1 MYMPMEKLS
10 LRTEHTEDRTIVHIG
25 GEFDLEA
32 ASRMR
37 AALNSLI
44 EQADRRITLDIQ
56 QLKYIDSTGIGI
68 LISLAKALHARNV
81 SFDVVHIPSHIR
93 KLFDMTGI
101 TPFLMKPESSI

>member
-1 MYMPMEKLS
+1 MPMEKLS
-10 LRTEHTEDRTIVHIG
+10 LRTEHAEDRTIVHIG

-101 TPFLMKPESSI
+101 TPFLTKPESLI